1 MVSRPDRAERAPA
14 PDPELAGKRLL
25 ILGGGLWQ
33 LEYVRR
39 ARQLGL
45 ETWVTDWSPTAVA
58 RNDADHFEALD
69 LKDRDGTLALARRAR
84 IDAVLT
90 AADIGVPT
98 AAFVA
103 EQLGLPGHPP
113 SLAESATNKFMMRQR
128 SRLSGIACPWY
139 RCVRSTTDGTAAID
153 DGMLPVIVKPVD
165 NCSSRGVRWIDRKS
179 DLAPAVF
186 EALAASRCGEAL
198 IEQFLVGTEGSIE
211 TLVRNGCVTILG
223 ICDKTKSPLPDR
235 YDLELRYPGDFDVA
249 LWRDLESLAQRIAD
263 GFAIAN
269 GILHIE
275 FLVSED
281 TRTVY
286 LIEFAIRG
294 CGSKVA
300 THLMPALTGVD
311 VVRIVIRQAFGLPV
325 EIEPSG
331 ARHHGALH
339 FLMFPRGRVVA
350 VRGVEEA
357 RRLPGVIDVCVE
369 CAPGDSIHDVHDGR
383 GRPGHVLVSGGN
395 RAEVQQTLAD
405 VRARIRLDYDDAT
418 DVAPMDLVDRRST

>member
-1 MVSRPDRAERAPA
+1 
-14 PDPELAGKRLL
+14 
-25 ILGGGLWQ
+25 
-33 LEYVRR
+33 
-39 ARQLGL
+39 
-45 ETWVTDWSPTAVA
+45 
-58 RNDADHFEALD
+58 
-69 LKDRDGTLALARRAR
+69 
-84 IDAVLT
+84 
-90 AADIGVPT
+90 
-98 AAFVA
+98 VA

-128 SRLSGIACPWY
+128 SRQSGIACPWY
-139 RCVRSTTDGTAAID
+139 RRVRSTTDGTAAIN

-165 NCSSRGVRWIDRKS
+165 NCSSRGVRWIDRRS

-186 EALAASRCGEAL
+186 EALAASRSGEAL

-211 TLVRNGCVTILG
+211 TLVRNGRVAILG

-235 YDLELRYPGDFDVA
+235 YDLELRYPADFDAA
-249 LWRDLESLAQRIAD
+249 LWRDLESLAQQIAD

-269 GILHIE
+269 GIVHIE

-311 VVRIVIRQAFGLPV
+311 VVRAVIRQAFGLPI
-325 EIEPSG
+325 EIEPSR
-331 ARHHGALH
+331 AHHGALH

-357 RRLPGVIDVCVE
+357 RRLAGVIDVCVE
-369 CAPGDSIHDVHDGR
+369 CGPGDSIHDVHDGR

-395 RAEVQQTLAD
+395 RAEVQQTIAD

-418 DVAPMDLVDRRST
+418 DVAPMDLADRRST